1 MREKK
6 FTDNFL
12 YEERFGFKERNSNFL
27 FYLFITCILIVFTVW
42 RVCWVDKHEMVQ
54 VEGWSMKQTL
64 RDNQWLLLDKS
75 VEAERGDIIVVDVR
89 GYAEFNY
96 GKNGTT
102 HLIKRLIAIEGDKV
116 RCQKGKLEICNA
128 DTGYQWQEVDESG
141 YAYYEKLSKCSFEEY
156 EVKEGE
162 VFFLGDNRNNS
173 MDSRYK
179 EGNSR
184 LDRLYKAEDIYGV
197 VTPWALENSETLET
211 VFVSIPLSIQN
222 FFKDIG
228 KIFGIK

>member
-1 MREKK
+1 MKEKK

-12 YEERFGFKERNSNFL
+12 YEERFGFKERNSNFF
-27 FYLFITCILIVFTVW
+27 FYLIITCLLIVFTVW

-64 RDNQWLLLDKS
+64 KNGQWLLLDKS

-89 GYAEFNY
+89 GYEEFDY
-96 GKNGTT
+96 GNGGTT

-128 DTGYQWQEVDESG
+128 ETDFQWQEVDESG
-141 YAYYEKLSKCSFEEY
+141 YAYYERLNKCSFDEY
-156 EVKEGE
+156 EVKAGE
-162 VFFLGDNRNNS
+162 IFFLGDNRNNS
-173 MDSRYK
+173 VDSRYK
-179 EGNSR
+179 EGASR
-184 LDRLYKAEDIYGV
+184 LDRLYKTEDIYGV

-211 VFVSIPLSIQN
+211 VFVSIPLSVQN